1 MTNNNLSNT
10 SIIVSAK
17 LWYPCKMKISAKM
30 KEALKNKVKASL
42 NLVNYIYD
50 DEFVSLINNLSSSLK
65 GKILEIYNSTMSITD
80 LK

>member
-42 NLVNYIYD
+42 FWIISVML
-50 DEFVSLINNLSSSLK
+50 FSLK

>member
-30 KEALKNKVKASL
+30 KEAKGSV
-42 NLVNYIYD
+42 
-50 DEFVSLINNLSSSLK
+50 SSSN
-65 GKILEIYNSTMSITD
+65 EIIMVDNSCT
-80 LK
+80 